1 MVAFGFSFCILFFF
15 HFEESL
21 NITVCKWYKISVL
34 LVAIIQENFDKQP
47 WTENSEGPA
56 RVTQK
61 ASDVSSADW
70 RYQTH
75 KKLLYITFVLLQPFS
90 GLGFL
95 VKHDSLYNKYIINH
109 YVWINYPLLLINWH
123 FTQRYNLSPL
133 DRMPVH
139 RKVTPPNLAE
149 SQTLTSLCR
158 VQLTYHQGTSSPT
171 HWCLSLDTHMA
182 GPYSSFI
189 STKKLRGQ
197 LLPF

>member
-1 MVAFGFSFCILFFF
+1 MPWPKHGSFWFLFLYFVFF
-15 HFEESL
+15 PLRGKLLSVSD
-21 NITVCKWYKISVL
+21 TKYSVL

-70 RYQTH
+70 WYQTH

-109 YVWINYPLLLINWH
+109 YEWLCMDQLPITSDQLALYTKIQLVSLGQDASPSQAYP
-123 FTQRYNLSPL
+123 
-133 DRMPVH
+133 
-139 RKVTPPNLAE
+139 PP
-149 SQTLTSLCR
+149 
-158 VQLTYHQGTSSPT
+158 P
-171 HWCLSLDTHMA
+171 
-182 GPYSSFI
+182 P
-189 STKKLRGQ
+189 
-197 LLPF
+197 

>member
-1 MVAFGFSFCILFFF
+1 MPWPKHGSFWSLFLYFVFFSTSRKVWT
-15 HFEESL
+15 SL
-21 NITVCKWYKISVL
+21 SVSDTKYSVL

-75 KKLLYITFVLLQPFS
+75 EKLLYITFVLLQPFS

-139 RKVTPPNLAE
+139 RKVTPPPL
-149 SQTLTSLCR
+149 
-158 VQLTYHQGTSSPT
+158 
-171 HWCLSLDTHMA
+171 
-182 GPYSSFI
+182 I
-189 STKKLRGQ
+189 
-197 LLPF
+197 